1 MAIGSFIQSNTQE
14 GAFTAVNS
22 SAATMVDKEG
32 YFVTPTGNMVTL
44 EAASGG
50 KYMEMVL
57 VSGVTDDP
65 IYLLQAGAAASKPIE
80 VLPLSPHRSLRCV
93 AGGTITVNELLT
105 VHSDGTAVSAVNGST
120 IIGYA
125 EEDAA
130 AGGYVKFRP
139 ASPGMVHSTATAW
152 YDGATTTLADDHTF
166 VTGTTKG
173 LKIGGA
179 ANQKVGFY
187 GVTPVVQGTNTADI
201 KDTLVALGL
210 FADGTHATPL
220 NLDGGALT
228 TTGAASL
235 TGGLT
240 TAGTVAFETG
250 TAAAAGSSAAD
261 ATAISKTVTNVTAS
275 DNAKGVILPTA
286 VAGKLMVVHNTVADK
301 GLFLYPGASDTL
313 NGLGATVGVVIPGKG
328 FAVCYAIDAAVWAVM
343 IGDQYKAAGHVN
355 VDAVTGAGTT
365 NADAAALPFVPGG
378 FCLATGA
385 ANSGVILPAGTS
397 IGYTY
402 DVYIGQ
408 ATDAM
413 KVYPPA
419 ADTLNGNTHTT
430 VGVSCAAWSL
440 TRFINTNGTNWVAAE
455 IPSAG

>member
-44 EAASGG
+44 EAQSGG

-80 VLPLSPHRSLRCV
+80 VLPLSPHRNLRCV
-93 AGGTITVNELLT
+93 AGGTITANELLT

-139 ASPGMVHSTATAW
+139 VSPGLVNSTATAW

-187 GVTPVVQGTNTADI
+187 NAKPVVQAANTADI
-201 KDTLVALGL
+201 KDTLVALGF

-228 TTGAASL
+228 TSGAASL
-235 TGGLT
+235 TGGVT
-240 TAGTVAFETG
+240 TAGAFKFEVATV
-250 TAAAAGSSAAD
+250 AAAGSAQGD
-261 ATAISKTVTNVTAS
+261 AGVIAKTVTYVTAA
-275 DNAKGVILPTA
+275 DGTKGVVLPTA
-286 VAGKLMVVHNTVADK
+286 AAGLVHIVYNKDANLLK
-301 GLFLYPGASDTL
+301 LYPGSSDSI
-313 NGLGATVGVVIPGKG
+313 NNQSANAAIIVPGWSA
-328 FAVCYAIDAAVWAVM
+328 AVCVATDATIWAVGM
-343 IGDQYKAAGHVN
+343 FSEFGGTCNAKL
-355 VDAVTGAGTT
+355 DAVTADGSGQGDGAMADTSQGAFVVASGGDGTKVIT
-365 NADAAALPFVPGG
+365 LPAASNAAGYQCEIYNNSASNLPVFP
-378 FCLATGA
+378 ATGGAINGGSANAAVTIATYTIARVVCIA
-385 ANSGVILPAGTS
+385 ANTLAISE
-397 IGYTY
+397 
-402 DVYIGQ
+402 Q
-408 ATDAM
+408 AKA
-413 KVYPPA
+413 
-419 ADTLNGNTHTT
+419 
-430 VGVSCAAWSL
+430 
-440 TRFINTNGTNWVAAE
+440 
-455 IPSAG
+455 

>member
-1 MAIGSFIQSNTQE
+1 MSIGSFIQSNTQE

-50 KYMEMVL
+50 KYMEMKVCTE
-57 VSGVTDDP
+57 VTDDP

-80 VLPLSPHRSLRCV
+80 VLPLSPHRNLRCV
-93 AGGTITVNELLT
+93 AGGTITANELLT

-139 ASPGMVHSTATAW
+139 
-152 YDGATTTLADDHTF
+152 
-166 VTGTTKG
+166 
-173 LKIGGA
+173 
-179 ANQKVGFY
+179 
-187 GVTPVVQGTNTADI
+187 
-201 KDTLVALGL
+201 
-210 FADGTHATPL
+210 
-220 NLDGGALT
+220 
-228 TTGAASL
+228 
-235 TGGLT
+235 
-240 TAGTVAFETG
+240 
-250 TAAAAGSSAAD
+250 
-261 ATAISKTVTNVTAS
+261 
-275 DNAKGVILPTA
+275 
-286 VAGKLMVVHNTVADK
+286 
-301 GLFLYPGASDTL
+301 
-313 NGLGATVGVVIPGKG
+313 
-328 FAVCYAIDAAVWAVM
+328 VM

-408 ATDAM
+408 ATNAM
-413 KVYPPA
+413 KVYPPPA
-419 ADTLNGNTHTT
+419 GTLNGNTHTT
-430 VGVSCAAWSL
+430 AGVSCAAWSL

>member
-80 VLPLSPHRSLRCV
+80 VLPLSPHRNLRCV
-93 AGGTITVNELLT
+93 AGGTITANELLT
-105 VHSDGTAVSAVNGST
+105 VHSDGTAVPAENGST

-139 ASPGMVHSTATAW
+139 VSPGLVNSTETAW

-166 VTGTTKG
+166 VTGTTTG

-179 ANQKVGFY
+179 TNQKVGFFNA
-187 GVTPVVQGTNTADI
+187 TPVDQAGNTEDL
-201 KDTLVALGL
+201 KDVMVALG
-210 FADGTHATPL
+210 FVATGGATPL

-413 KVYPPA
+413 KVYPPP